1 MFMLSKLLH
10 LKSVGFWLAGYLL
23 VAASCLAFLV
33 DELVFHHHYAVVAEY
48 PGQGVQAVH
57 IRFES
62 ERRLLGL
69 EVRDNRYGDAASVA
83 RASFNSRKPVA
94 SVQLTLVDAAG
105 NALTTGQFQRVAVKS
120 RWGEAQASMT
130 PGPVSSLEPVPGTW
144 SKAFGRSSVKWILV
158 LGLTTLAL
166 GALQF
171 NRQAQTNRWPLLFL
185 FAWVVFLT
193 LLAGEVITD
202 RPIYGDGVGQLR
214 AAFNLFAHN
223 VFAEQLANPPSP
235 DNFIE
240 PLPALVNSVYFRVL
254 NWFGVGPMPFEQM
267 HWGSLAYLTKQINL
281 LWVLVGQLA
290 LAGFVYAKTRR
301 VWAAA
306 LTVLLAHVFF
316 FGNYRVVD
324 TYYTEL
330 QGGVLLLLASMGLY
344 ALFDRFGWRSAA
356 LTGALLAMLALTKAS
371 FYYINLVVILAVV
384 GGLLLSAMLGKRISF
399 RRAGA
404 LSLLLVLAYAAVLG
418 PWLARNQ
425 SLFGN
430 ATVSDRGGVVL
441 YIRATK
447 NQMTAE
453 EIRGALYLYGPSVYH
468 HLGGRWAF
476 ARPVADELDPAQ
488 GAWMRVNRNR
498 SPNSFFAS
506 VKQELVQA
514 LSVPDDQGRTMTM
527 NQVAADMNRKAIAS
541 ILDNPVKHVGMSFVF
556 LWRGMW
562 GVAPVD
568 FYGVK
573 PHRDLVLAELAMLMF
588 YVLATVFLL
597 RALLR
602 RDVPALMLGLLTLGG
617 VGFYAGL
624 SHFLPRYMVQFYPA
638 LVLMAS
644 LQLLALLRRKST

>member
-1 MFMLSKLLH
+1 MSKLSQLR
-10 LKSVGFWLAGYLL
+10 SVGFWLVGYAL

-48 PGQGVQAVH
+48 PGQGVKAVH

-62 ERRLLGL
+62 ERGLLGQ
-69 EVRDNRYGDAASVA
+69 EVRDNRHGDAASVVA

-94 SVQLTLVDAAG
+94 SVQLTLVDATG

-130 PGPVSSLEPVPGTW
+130 PGPVASLEPVPGTW
-144 SKAFGRSSVKWILV
+144 SKAFSRNSVKWALV

-171 NRQAQTNRWPLLFL
+171 NRQAQANRWSLLFL

-202 RPIYGDGVGQLR
+202 RAIYGDGVGQLR
-214 AAFNLFAHN
+214 AAYNLFAHN
-223 VFAEQLANPPSP
+223 VFAEQLGNPPTP

-240 PLPALVNSVYFRVL
+240 PLPALVNSWYFRVL
-254 NWFGVGPMPFEQM
+254 NWVDVGPMPFEQM

-281 LWVLVGQLA
+281 LWVFVGQIA
-290 LAGFVYAKTRR
+290 LAGFVYIKTRR

-306 LTVLLAHVFF
+306 LTVLLAHAFF

-344 ALFDRFGWRSAA
+344 ALLDRFGWRSAA

-384 GGLLLSAMLGKRISF
+384 GGLLLSAMLGKRISI

-404 LSLLLVLAYAAVLG
+404 LSLLLVLAYASVLG
-418 PWLARNQ
+418 PWLARNH

-453 EIRGALYLYGPSVYH
+453 EVRGALYLYGPTFYH
-468 HLGGRWAF
+468 HLGAKWAF
-476 ARPVADELDPAQ
+476 ARPMADELDPHV
-488 GAWMRVNRNR
+488 GAWMRVHRNR
-498 SPNSFFAS
+498 SPNSFFAT
-506 VKQELVQA
+506 VRHELSQA
-514 LSVPDDQGRTMTM
+514 MAVPDEQGRPMTM
-527 NQVAADMNRKAIAS
+527 NQVAADMNRKAITS

-573 PHRDLVLAELAMLMF
+573 PHRDLVVAELAMLAF
-588 YVLATVFLL
+588 YLLAALFVL
-597 RALLR
+597 RALIK
-602 RDVPALMLGLLTLGG
+602 RDVSGVMLGMLTVGG
-617 VGFYAGL
+617 VAFYAGL

-644 LQLLALLRRKST
+644 LQLLALLRRKSA